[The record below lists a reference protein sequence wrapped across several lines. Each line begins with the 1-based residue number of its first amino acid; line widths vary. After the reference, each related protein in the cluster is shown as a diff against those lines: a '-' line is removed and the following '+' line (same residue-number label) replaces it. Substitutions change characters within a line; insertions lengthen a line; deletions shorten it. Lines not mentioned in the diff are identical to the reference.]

1 MKFKM
6 KLNPAIKELRCTCSS
21 KAMKVGPL
29 CSDRFAKLLS
39 ALCEEKTAIH

>member
-21 KAMKVGPL
+21 TAMKVGPL
-29 CSDRFAKLLS
+29 CGDCFAKLLS